1 MSESLKKDKSYKR
14 IVALDILRAIALIMI
29 CCYHWFLYNGTYIG
43 VVVFFVL
50 SGYLYTNKQLSNEN
64 LKDVWSGIKRRIS
77 KIYPSLLLVILVST
91 LCVYFIN
98 GGLELKYKYS
108 VLASVLGLNNIYQII
123 SKMSYFDNFGMIMP
137 LTHIWALSFQLQMYI
152 LFPFILKGLKKI
164 KLQNRTIGIIFLLV
178 SVVSAVWMGYKF
190 YMGSDFSRIYY
201 GTDTRAFAFFVAAG
215 IACFYCDREIV
226 KKGEKVLIYLLGIS
240 GIILIIMFSIFIDYR
255 NKYNY
260 YGLMFLVSILITYTI
275 VLLTKQEIKKW
286 NNPLVNR
293 LLTPAVKLGQHQYQY
308 YLWQYP
314 IMIFSKEFLKWLD
327 IDFNLKFLIQ
337 LCFLFI
343 ISELCYYLFEENEFS
358 MIKIVNL
365 NYIIFGFVSGF
376 LIAAPIYVNEDLEEM
391 KKIQSGM
398 NPAEMGKE
406 KESSNADKTSQ
417 SGTSEQKTDL
427 ESNQNQSSEKEN
439 PGQEKTPDELKK
451 DERSILFIGDS
462 VLDMTKFDLK
472 KIYPNSI
479 IETKIGRQFYELPD
493 LLAYYAKTGKMRKI
507 VVIALGTNGTIYKK
521 DMEKVMKTLEGHEV
535 YLISTVM
542 PDSWQKSVNEE
553 IMNASLQHSN
563 VKVID
568 WYSFAKNKRE
578 YFYKDGTHPKPDAAK
593 KYVDL
598 IYSVVSK
605 NIAENTKK

>member
-1 MSESLKKDKSYKR
+1 MKKER
-14 IVALDILRAIALIMI
+14 ITSIDILRALALFMI
-29 CCYHWFLYNGTYIG
+29 CFYHWFSYMGTYIG
-43 VVVFFVL
+43 VVIFFAL
-50 SGYLYTNKQLSNEN
+50 SGYLVTSGLLQ
-64 LKDVWSGIKRRIS
+64 KDFSVWKFIKRRME
-77 KIYPSLLLVILVST
+77 KIYPSLIVVVMVSS
-91 LCVYFIN
+91 VVVFFIN
-98 GGLELKYKYS
+98 GGLEWKYKMS
-108 VLASVLGLNNIYQII
+108 AFASIAGLNNIYQIV

-137 LTHIWALSFQLQMYI
+137 LTHVWALSFQLQMYI
-152 LFPFILKGLKKI
+152 LFPFILKGLKKM
-164 KLQNRTIGIIFLLV
+164 KLQNRTIGIIFLSV
-178 SVVSAVWMGYKF
+178 SMASAAWMGYKF

-327 IDFNLKFLIQ
+327 IDFNSKFLIQ

-343 ISELCYYLFEENEFS
+343 ISELCYYLFEKNES
-358 MIKIVNL
+358 SIIKIV

-398 NPAEMGKE
+398 NPAETEKE
-406 KESSNADKTSQ
+406 KGSSNADKTSQ

-427 ESNQNQSSEKEN
+427 ENNQNQSPEKEN
-439 PGQEKTPDELKK
+439 PGQEKAPDELKK

>member
-1 MSESLKKDKSYKR
+1 MKKER
-14 IVALDILRAIALIMI
+14 ITSIDILRALALFMI
-29 CCYHWFLYNGTYIG
+29 CFYHWFSYMGTYIG
-43 VVVFFVL
+43 VVIFFAL
-50 SGYLYTNKQLSNEN
+50 SGYLVTSGLLQ
-64 LKDVWSGIKRRIS
+64 KDFSVWKFIKRRME
-77 KIYPSLLLVILVST
+77 KIYPSLIAVVMVSS
-91 LCVYFIN
+91 VVVFFIN
-98 GGLELKYKYS
+98 GGLEWKYKMS
-108 VLASVLGLNNIYQII
+108 AFASIAGLNNIYQIV

-164 KLQNRTIGIIFLLV
+164 KLQNKTIGIIFILV
-178 SVVSAVWMGYKF
+178 SVVSAAWMGYKF

-314 IMIFSKEFLKWLD
+314 IMIFSKEFFKWLD
-327 IDFNLKFLIQ
+327 IDFNSKFLIQ

-343 ISELCYYLFEENEFS
+343 ISELCYYLFEKNEFS
-358 MIKIVNL
+358 IIRIV

-398 NPAEMGKE
+398 NPAETGKE

>member
-1 MSESLKKDKSYKR
+1 MKKER
-14 IVALDILRAIALIMI
+14 ITSIDILRALALFMI
-29 CCYHWFLYNGTYIG
+29 CFYHWFSYMGTYIG
-43 VVVFFVL
+43 VVIFFAL
-50 SGYLYTNKQLSNEN
+50 SGYLVTSGLLQ
-64 LKDVWSGIKRRIS
+64 KDFSVWKFIKRRME
-77 KIYPSLLLVILVST
+77 KIYPSLIAVVMVSS
-91 LCVYFIN
+91 VVVFFIN
-98 GGLELKYKYS
+98 GGLEWKYKMS
-108 VLASVLGLNNIYQII
+108 AFASIAGLNNIYQIV

-164 KLQNRTIGIIFLLV
+164 KLQNKTIGIIFILV
-178 SVVSAVWMGYKF
+178 SVVSAAWMGYKF

-240 GIILIIMFSIFIDYR
+240 GIILIIIFSIFIDYR

-314 IMIFSKEFLKWLD
+314 IMIFSKEFFKWLD
-327 IDFNLKFLIQ
+327 IDFNSKFLIQ

-343 ISELCYYLFEENEFS
+343 ISELCYYLFEKNEFS
-358 MIKIVNL
+358 IIKIV

-398 NPAEMGKE
+398 NPAEMEKE

-417 SGTSEQKTDL
+417 SGTNEQKKDL

>member
-1 MSESLKKDKSYKR
+1 MKKER
-14 IVALDILRAIALIMI
+14 ITSIDILRALALFMI
-29 CCYHWFLYNGTYIG
+29 CFYHWFSYMGTYIG
-43 VVVFFVL
+43 VVIFFAL
-50 SGYLYTNKQLSNEN
+50 SGYLVTSGLLQ
-64 LKDVWSGIKRRIS
+64 KDFSVWKFIKRRME
-77 KIYPSLLLVILVST
+77 KIYPSLIVVITVSS
-91 LCVYFIN
+91 VIVFFIN
-98 GGLELKYKYS
+98 GGLEWKYKMS
-108 VLASVLGLNNIYQII
+108 AFASIAGLNNIYQIV

-164 KLQNRTIGIIFLLV
+164 KLQNKTIGIIFILV
-178 SVVSAVWMGYKF
+178 SVISAAWMGYKF

-314 IMIFSKEFLKWLD
+314 IMIFSKEFFKWLD
-327 IDFNLKFLIQ
+327 IDFNSKFLIQ

-343 ISELCYYLFEENEFS
+343 ISELCYYLFEKNEFS
-358 MIKIVNL
+358 IIKIV

-398 NPAEMGKE
+398 NPAETEKE
-406 KESSNADKTSQ
+406 KGSSNADKTSQ

-427 ESNQNQSSEKEN
+427 ENNQNQSSEKEN
-439 PGQEKTPDELKK
+439 PGQEKTPDEIKK

>member
-1 MSESLKKDKSYKR
+1 MKKER
-14 IVALDILRAIALIMI
+14 ITSIDILRALALFMI
-29 CCYHWFLYNGTYIG
+29 CFYHWFSYMGTYIG
-43 VVVFFVL
+43 VVIFFAL
-50 SGYLYTNKQLSNEN
+50 SGYLVTSGLLQKNFS
-64 LKDVWSGIKRRIS
+64 VWKFIKRRME
-77 KIYPSLLLVILVST
+77 KIYPSLIVVVMISSV
-91 LCVYFIN
+91 VVFFIN
-98 GGLELKYKYS
+98 GGLEWKYKMS
-108 VLASVLGLNNIYQII
+108 AFASIAGLNNIYQIV

-201 GTDTRAFAFFVAAG
+201 GTDTRSFAFFVAAG

-398 NPAEMGKE
+398 NPAETGKE

>member
-1 MSESLKKDKSYKR
+1 MKKER
-14 IVALDILRAIALIMI
+14 ITSIDILRALALFMI
-29 CCYHWFLYNGTYIG
+29 CFYHWFSYMGTYIG
-43 VVVFFVL
+43 VVIFFAL
-50 SGYLYTNKQLSNEN
+50 SGYLVTSGLLQ
-64 LKDVWSGIKRRIS
+64 KDFSVWKFIKRRME
-77 KIYPSLLLVILVST
+77 KIYPSLIAVVMVSS
-91 LCVYFIN
+91 VVVFFIN
-98 GGLELKYKYS
+98 GGLEWKYKMS
-108 VLASVLGLNNIYQII
+108 AFASIAGLNNIYQIV

-164 KLQNRTIGIIFLLV
+164 KLQNKTIGIIFILV
-178 SVVSAVWMGYKF
+178 SVVSAAWMGYKF

-314 IMIFSKEFLKWLD
+314 IMIFSKEFFKWLD
-327 IDFNLKFLIQ
+327 IDFNSKFLIQ

-343 ISELCYYLFEENEFS
+343 ISELCYYLFEKNES
-358 MIKIVNL
+358 SIIKIV

-391 KKIQSGM
+391 KKIQSRM
-398 NPAEMGKE
+398 NPAETEKE

-417 SGTSEQKTDL
+417 SGTSEQKADL
-427 ESNQNQSSEKEN
+427 ENNQNQSSEKEN

>member
-1 MSESLKKDKSYKR
+1 MKKER
-14 IVALDILRAIALIMI
+14 ITSIDILRALALFMI
-29 CCYHWFLYNGTYIG
+29 CFYHWFSYMGTYIG
-43 VVVFFVL
+43 VVIFFAL
-50 SGYLYTNKQLSNEN
+50 SGYLVTSGLLQKNFS
-64 LKDVWSGIKRRIS
+64 VWKFIKRRME
-77 KIYPSLLLVILVST
+77 KIYPSLIVVVMVSS
-91 LCVYFIN
+91 VVVFFIN
-98 GGLELKYKYS
+98 GGLEWKYKMS
-108 VLASVLGLNNIYQII
+108 AFASIAGLNNIYQIV

-398 NPAEMGKE
+398 NPAETGKE

-417 SGTSEQKTDL
+417 SGTNEQKKDL

>member
-1 MSESLKKDKSYKR
+1 MKKER
-14 IVALDILRAIALIMI
+14 ITSIDILRALALFMI
-29 CCYHWFLYNGTYIG
+29 CFYHWFSYMGTYIG
-43 VVVFFVL
+43 VVIFFAL
-50 SGYLYTNKQLSNEN
+50 SGYLVTSGLLQ
-64 LKDVWSGIKRRIS
+64 KDFSVWKFIKRRME
-77 KIYPSLLLVILVST
+77 KIYPSLIVVVMVSS
-91 LCVYFIN
+91 VVVFFIN
-98 GGLELKYKYS
+98 GGLEWKYKMS
-108 VLASVLGLNNIYQII
+108 AFASIAGLNNIYQIV

-152 LFPFILKGLKKI
+152 FFPFILKGLKKI
-164 KLQNRTIGIIFLLV
+164 KLQNKTIGIIFILV
-178 SVVSAVWMGYKF
+178 SVVSAAWMGYKF

-240 GIILIIMFSIFIDYR
+240 GIILIIIFSIFIDYR

-314 IMIFSKEFLKWLD
+314 IMIFSKEFFKWLD
-327 IDFNLKFLIQ
+327 IDFNSKFLIQ

-343 ISELCYYLFEENEFS
+343 ISELCYYLFEKNEFS
-358 MIKIVNL
+358 IIKIV

-398 NPAEMGKE
+398 NPAETEKE

-417 SGTSEQKTDL
+417 SGTSEQKADL
-427 ESNQNQSSEKEN
+427 ENNQNQSSEKEN

>member
-1 MSESLKKDKSYKR
+1 M
-14 IVALDILRAIALIMI
+14 
-29 CCYHWFLYNGTYIG
+29 GTYIG
-43 VVVFFVL
+43 VVIFFAL
-50 SGYLYTNKQLSNEN
+50 SGYLVTSGLLQ
-64 LKDVWSGIKRRIS
+64 KDFSVWKFIKRRME
-77 KIYPSLLLVILVST
+77 KIYPSLIVVVMVSS
-91 LCVYFIN
+91 VVVFFIN
-98 GGLELKYKYS
+98 GGLEWKYKMS
-108 VLASVLGLNNIYQII
+108 AFASIAGLNNIYQIV

-164 KLQNRTIGIIFLLV
+164 KLQNKTIGIIFILV
-178 SVVSAVWMGYKF
+178 SVVSAAWMGYKF

-314 IMIFSKEFLKWLD
+314 IMIFSKEFFKWLD
-327 IDFNLKFLIQ
+327 IDFNSKFLIQ

-343 ISELCYYLFEENEFS
+343 ISELCYYLFEKNES
-358 MIKIVNL
+358 SIIKIV

-391 KKIQSGM
+391 KKIQSRM
-398 NPAEMGKE
+398 NPAETEKE

-427 ESNQNQSSEKEN
+427 ENNQNQSSEKEN

>member
-1 MSESLKKDKSYKR
+1 MKKER
-14 IVALDILRAIALIMI
+14 ITSIDILRALALFMI
-29 CCYHWFLYNGTYIG
+29 CFYHWFSYMGTYIG
-43 VVVFFVL
+43 VVIFFAL
-50 SGYLYTNKQLSNEN
+50 SGYLVTSGLLQ
-64 LKDVWSGIKRRIS
+64 KDFSAWKFIKRRME
-77 KIYPSLLLVILVST
+77 KIYPSLIVVVMVSS
-91 LCVYFIN
+91 VVVFFIN
-98 GGLELKYKYS
+98 GGLEWKYKMS
-108 VLASVLGLNNIYQII
+108 AFASIAGLNNIYQIV

-164 KLQNRTIGIIFLLV
+164 KLQNKTIGIIFILV
-178 SVVSAVWMGYKF
+178 SVVSAAWMGYKF

-226 KKGEKVLIYLLGIS
+226 KQGEKVLIYLLGIS

-314 IMIFSKEFLKWLD
+314 IMIFSKEFFKWLD
-327 IDFNLKFLIQ
+327 IDFNSKFLIQ

-343 ISELCYYLFEENEFS
+343 ISELCYYLFEKNEFS
-358 MIKIVNL
+358 IMKIV

-398 NPAEMGKE
+398 NPAETEKE

-417 SGTSEQKTDL
+417 SGTSEQKADL
-427 ESNQNQSSEKEN
+427 ENNQNQSSEKEN

>member
-1 MSESLKKDKSYKR
+1 M
-14 IVALDILRAIALIMI
+14 
-29 CCYHWFLYNGTYIG
+29 GTYIG
-43 VVVFFVL
+43 VVIFFAL
-50 SGYLYTNKQLSNEN
+50 SGYLVTSGLLQ
-64 LKDVWSGIKRRIS
+64 KDFSVWKFIKKRME
-77 KIYPSLLLVILVST
+77 KIYPSLIAVVMVSS
-91 LCVYFIN
+91 VVVFFIN
-98 GGLELKYKYS
+98 GGLEWKYKMS
-108 VLASVLGLNNIYQII
+108 AFASIAGLNNIYQIV

-164 KLQNRTIGIIFLLV
+164 KLQNKTIGIIFILV
-178 SVVSAVWMGYKF
+178 SVISAAWMGYKF

-314 IMIFSKEFLKWLD
+314 IMIFSKEFFKWLD
-327 IDFNLKFLIQ
+327 IDFNSKFLIQ

-343 ISELCYYLFEENEFS
+343 ISELCYYLFEKNES
-358 MIKIVNL
+358 SIIKIV

-398 NPAEMGKE
+398 NPAETEKE

-417 SGTSEQKTDL
+417 SGTSEQKADL
-427 ESNQNQSSEKEN
+427 ENNQNQSSEKEN

>member
-1 MSESLKKDKSYKR
+1 MKKER
-14 IVALDILRAIALIMI
+14 ITSIDILRALALFMI
-29 CCYHWFLYNGTYIG
+29 CFYHWFSYMGTYIG
-43 VVVFFVL
+43 VVIFFAL
-50 SGYLYTNKQLSNEN
+50 SGYLVTSGLLQ
-64 LKDVWSGIKRRIS
+64 KDFSVWKFIKRRME
-77 KIYPSLLLVILVST
+77 KIYPSLIVVVMVSS
-91 LCVYFIN
+91 VVVFFIN
-98 GGLELKYKYS
+98 GGLEWKYKMS
-108 VLASVLGLNNIYQII
+108 AFASIAGLNNIYQIV

-137 LTHIWALSFQLQMYI
+137 LTHVWALSFQLQMYI
-152 LFPFILKGLKKI
+152 LFPFILKGLKKM
-164 KLQNRTIGIIFLLV
+164 KLQNRTIGIIFLSV
-178 SVVSAVWMGYKF
+178 SMASAAWMGYKF

-327 IDFNLKFLIQ
+327 IDFNSKFLIQ

-343 ISELCYYLFEENEFS
+343 ISELCYYVFERNEFS
-358 MIKIVNL
+358 IIKIV

-398 NPAEMGKE
+398 NPAETEKE

-427 ESNQNQSSEKEN
+427 ENNQNQSPEKEN
-439 PGQEKTPDELKK
+439 PGQEKAPDELKK

>member
-1 MSESLKKDKSYKR
+1 MKKER
-14 IVALDILRAIALIMI
+14 ITSIDILRALALFMI
-29 CCYHWFLYNGTYIG
+29 CFYHWFSYMGTYIG
-43 VVVFFVL
+43 VVIFFAL
-50 SGYLYTNKQLSNEN
+50 SGYLVTSGLLQ
-64 LKDVWSGIKRRIS
+64 KDFSVWKFIKRRME
-77 KIYPSLLLVILVST
+77 KIYPSLIVVVMVSS
-91 LCVYFIN
+91 VVVFFIN
-98 GGLELKYKYS
+98 GGLEWKYKMS
-108 VLASVLGLNNIYQII
+108 AFASIAGLNNIYQIV

-164 KLQNRTIGIIFLLV
+164 KLQNKTIGIIFILV
-178 SVVSAVWMGYKF
+178 SVVSAAWMGYKF

-343 ISELCYYLFEENEFS
+343 ISELCYYLFEKNES
-358 MIKIVNL
+358 SIIKIV

-391 KKIQSGM
+391 KKIQSRM
-398 NPAEMGKE
+398 NPAETEKE

-427 ESNQNQSSEKEN
+427 ENNQNQSSEKEN

>member
-1 MSESLKKDKSYKR
+1 M
-14 IVALDILRAIALIMI
+14 
-29 CCYHWFLYNGTYIG
+29 GTYIG
-43 VVVFFVL
+43 VVIFFAL
-50 SGYLYTNKQLSNEN
+50 SGYLVTSGLLQ
-64 LKDVWSGIKRRIS
+64 KDFSVWKFIKRRME
-77 KIYPSLLLVILVST
+77 KIYPSLIVVITVSS
-91 LCVYFIN
+91 VIVFFIN
-98 GGLELKYKYS
+98 GGLEWKYKMS
-108 VLASVLGLNNIYQII
+108 AFASIAGLNNIYQIV

-164 KLQNRTIGIIFLLV
+164 KLQNKTIGIIFILV
-178 SVVSAVWMGYKF
+178 SVISAAWMGYKF

-314 IMIFSKEFLKWLD
+314 IMIFSKEFFKWLD
-327 IDFNLKFLIQ
+327 IDFNSKFLIQ

-343 ISELCYYLFEENEFS
+343 ISELCYYLFEKNEFS
-358 MIKIVNL
+358 IIKIV

-398 NPAEMGKE
+398 NPAETEKE
-406 KESSNADKTSQ
+406 KGSSNADKTSQ

-427 ESNQNQSSEKEN
+427 ENNQNQSSEKEN

>member
-1 MSESLKKDKSYKR
+1 MKKER
-14 IVALDILRAIALIMI
+14 ITSLDILRALALFMI
-29 CCYHWFLYNGTYIG
+29 CFYHWFSYMGTYIG
-43 VVVFFVL
+43 VVIFFAL
-50 SGYLYTNKQLSNEN
+50 SGYLVTSGLLQ
-64 LKDVWSGIKRRIS
+64 KDFSVWKFIKRRME
-77 KIYPSLLLVILVST
+77 KIYPSLIAVVMVSS
-91 LCVYFIN
+91 VVVFFIN
-98 GGLELKYKYS
+98 GGLEWKYKMS
-108 VLASVLGLNNIYQII
+108 AFASIAGLNNIYQIV

-164 KLQNRTIGIIFLLV
+164 KLQNKTIGIIFILV
-178 SVVSAVWMGYKF
+178 SVVSAAWMGYKF

-240 GIILIIMFSIFIDYR
+240 GIILIIIFSIFIDYR

-275 VLLTKQEIKKW
+275 VLLTKKELKKW

-314 IMIFSKEFLKWLD
+314 IMIFSKEFFKWLD
-327 IDFNLKFLIQ
+327 IDFNSKFLIQ

-343 ISELCYYLFEENEFS
+343 ISELCYYLFEKNEFII
-358 MIKIVNL
+358 IKIV

-398 NPAEMGKE
+398 NPAETGKE

>member
-1 MSESLKKDKSYKR
+1 MKKER
-14 IVALDILRAIALIMI
+14 ITSIDILRALALFMI
-29 CCYHWFLYNGTYIG
+29 CFYHWFSYMGTYIG
-43 VVVFFVL
+43 VVIFFAL
-50 SGYLYTNKQLSNEN
+50 SGYLVTSGLLQ
-64 LKDVWSGIKRRIS
+64 KDFSVWKFIKRRME
-77 KIYPSLLLVILVST
+77 KIYPSLIVVITVSS
-91 LCVYFIN
+91 VIVFFIN
-98 GGLELKYKYS
+98 GGLEWKYKMS
-108 VLASVLGLNNIYQII
+108 AFASIAGLNNIYQIV

-152 LFPFILKGLKKI
+152 LFPFILKGLKKM
-164 KLQNRTIGIIFLLV
+164 KLQNRTIGIIFLSV
-178 SVVSAVWMGYKF
+178 SMASAAWMGYKF

-314 IMIFSKEFLKWLD
+314 IMIFSKEFFKWLD
-327 IDFNLKFLIQ
+327 IDFNSKFLIQ

-343 ISELCYYLFEENEFS
+343 ISELCYYLFEKNEFS
-358 MIKIVNL
+358 IMKIV

-398 NPAEMGKE
+398 NPAETEKE

-417 SGTSEQKTDL
+417 SGTSEQKADL
-427 ESNQNQSSEKEN
+427 ENNQNQSSEKEN

>member
-1 MSESLKKDKSYKR
+1 M
-14 IVALDILRAIALIMI
+14 
-29 CCYHWFLYNGTYIG
+29 GTYIG
-43 VVVFFVL
+43 VVIFFAL
-50 SGYLYTNKQLSNEN
+50 SGYLVTSGLLQ
-64 LKDVWSGIKRRIS
+64 KDFSAWKFIKRRME
-77 KIYPSLLLVILVST
+77 KIYPSLIVVVMVSS
-91 LCVYFIN
+91 VVVFFIN
-98 GGLELKYKYS
+98 GGLEWKYKMS
-108 VLASVLGLNNIYQII
+108 AFASIAGLNNIYQIV

-164 KLQNRTIGIIFLLV
+164 KLQNKTIGIIFILV
-178 SVVSAVWMGYKF
+178 SVVSAAWMGYKF

-314 IMIFSKEFLKWLD
+314 IMIFSKEFFKWLD
-327 IDFNLKFLIQ
+327 IDFNSKFLIQ

-343 ISELCYYLFEENEFS
+343 ISELCYYLFEKNEFS
-358 MIKIVNL
+358 IIKIV

-398 NPAEMGKE
+398 NPAETEKE

-417 SGTSEQKTDL
+417 SGTSEQKADL
-427 ESNQNQSSEKEN
+427 ENNQNQSSEKEN

>member
-1 MSESLKKDKSYKR
+1 MKKER
-14 IVALDILRAIALIMI
+14 ITSIDILRALALFMI
-29 CCYHWFLYNGTYIG
+29 CFYHWFSYMGTYIG
-43 VVVFFVL
+43 VVIFFTL
-50 SGYLYTNKQLSNEN
+50 SGYLVTSGLLQ
-64 LKDVWSGIKRRIS
+64 KDFSVWKFIKRRME
-77 KIYPSLLLVILVST
+77 KIYPSLIAVVMVSS
-91 LCVYFIN
+91 VVVFFIN
-98 GGLELKYKYS
+98 GGLEWKYKMS
-108 VLASVLGLNNIYQII
+108 AFASIAGLNNIYQIV

-164 KLQNRTIGIIFLLV
+164 KLQNKTIGIIFILV
-178 SVVSAVWMGYKF
+178 SVVSAAWMGYKF

-314 IMIFSKEFLKWLD
+314 IMIFSKEFFKWLD
-327 IDFNLKFLIQ
+327 IDFNSKFLIQ

-343 ISELCYYLFEENEFS
+343 ISELCYYLFEKNEFS
-358 MIKIVNL
+358 IMKIV

-398 NPAEMGKE
+398 NPAETEKE

-417 SGTSEQKTDL
+417 SGTSEQKADL
-427 ESNQNQSSEKEN
+427 ENNQNQSSEKEN
-439 PGQEKTPDELKK
+439 PGQEKTLGEIKK

>member
-1 MSESLKKDKSYKR
+1 MKKER
-14 IVALDILRAIALIMI
+14 ITSIDILRALALFMI
-29 CCYHWFLYNGTYIG
+29 CFYHWFSYMGTYIG
-43 VVVFFVL
+43 VVIFFAL
-50 SGYLYTNKQLSNEN
+50 SGYLVTSGLLQ
-64 LKDVWSGIKRRIS
+64 KDFSAWKFIKRRME
-77 KIYPSLLLVILVST
+77 KIYPSLIAVVMVSS
-91 LCVYFIN
+91 VVVFFIN
-98 GGLELKYKYS
+98 GGLEWKYKMS
-108 VLASVLGLNNIYQII
+108 AFASIAGLNNIYQIV

-164 KLQNRTIGIIFLLV
+164 KLQNKTIGIIFILV
-178 SVVSAVWMGYKF
+178 SVVSAAWMGYKF

-314 IMIFSKEFLKWLD
+314 IMIFSKEFFKWLD
-327 IDFNLKFLIQ
+327 IDFNSKFLIQ

-343 ISELCYYLFEENEFS
+343 ISELCYYLFEKNEFS
-358 MIKIVNL
+358 IIKIV

-398 NPAEMGKE
+398 NPAETEKE

-417 SGTSEQKTDL
+417 SGTSEQKADL
-427 ESNQNQSSEKEN
+427 ENNQNQSSEKEN

>member
-1 MSESLKKDKSYKR
+1 MKKER
-14 IVALDILRAIALIMI
+14 ITSIDILRALALFMI
-29 CCYHWFLYNGTYIG
+29 CFYHWFSYMGTYIG
-43 VVVFFVL
+43 VVIFFAL
-50 SGYLYTNKQLSNEN
+50 SGYLVTSGLLQ
-64 LKDVWSGIKRRIS
+64 KDFSVWKFIKKRME
-77 KIYPSLLLVILVST
+77 KIYPSLIAVVMVSS
-91 LCVYFIN
+91 VVVFFIN
-98 GGLELKYKYS
+98 GGLEWKYKMS
-108 VLASVLGLNNIYQII
+108 AFASIAGLNNIYQIV

-164 KLQNRTIGIIFLLV
+164 KLQNKTIGIIFILV
-178 SVVSAVWMGYKF
+178 SVISAAWMGYKF

-314 IMIFSKEFLKWLD
+314 IMIFSKEFFKWLD
-327 IDFNLKFLIQ
+327 IDFNSKFLIQ

-343 ISELCYYLFEENEFS
+343 ISELCYYLFEKNES
-358 MIKIVNL
+358 SIIKIVN
-365 NYIIFGFVSGF
+365 YI
-376 LIAAPIYVNEDLEEM
+376 NEDLEEM

-398 NPAEMGKE
+398 NPAETEKE

-417 SGTSEQKTDL
+417 SGTSEQKADL
-427 ESNQNQSSEKEN
+427 ENNQNQSSEKEN

>member
-1 MSESLKKDKSYKR
+1 MKKER
-14 IVALDILRAIALIMI
+14 ITSIDILRALALFMI
-29 CCYHWFLYNGTYIG
+29 CFYHWFSYMGTYIG
-43 VVVFFVL
+43 VVIFFAL
-50 SGYLYTNKQLSNEN
+50 SGYLVTSGLLQ
-64 LKDVWSGIKRRIS
+64 KDFSVWKFIKRRME
-77 KIYPSLLLVILVST
+77 KIYPSLIVVVMVSS
-91 LCVYFIN
+91 VVVFFIN
-98 GGLELKYKYS
+98 GGLEWKYKMS
-108 VLASVLGLNNIYQII
+108 AFASIAGLNNIYQIV

-164 KLQNRTIGIIFLLV
+164 KLQNKTIGIIFILV
-178 SVVSAVWMGYKF
+178 SVVSAAWMGYKF

-314 IMIFSKEFLKWLD
+314 IMIFSKEFFKWLD
-327 IDFNLKFLIQ
+327 IDFNSKFLIQ

-343 ISELCYYLFEENEFS
+343 ISELCYYLFEKNEFS
-358 MIKIVNL
+358 IIKIV

-398 NPAEMGKE
+398 NPAETEKE
-406 KESSNADKTSQ
+406 KGSSNADKTSQ

-427 ESNQNQSSEKEN
+427 ENNQNQSSEKEN

>member
-1 MSESLKKDKSYKR
+1 MKKER
-14 IVALDILRAIALIMI
+14 ITSIDILRALALFMI
-29 CCYHWFLYNGTYIG
+29 CFYHWFSYMGTYIG
-43 VVVFFVL
+43 VVIFFAL
-50 SGYLYTNKQLSNEN
+50 SGYLVT
-64 LKDVWSGIKRRIS
+64 SGLLQKNFSAWKFIKRRME
-77 KIYPSLLLVILVST
+77 KIYPSLIVVVMVSSVIVF
-91 LCVYFIN
+91 FIN
-98 GGLELKYKYS
+98 GGLEWKYKMS
-108 VLASVLGLNNIYQII
+108 AFASIAGLNNIYQIV

-164 KLQNRTIGIIFLLV
+164 KLQNKTIGIIFILV
-178 SVVSAVWMGYKF
+178 SVISAVWMGYKF

-314 IMIFSKEFLKWLD
+314 IMIFSKEFFKWLD
-327 IDFNLKFLIQ
+327 IDFNSKFLIQ

-343 ISELCYYLFEENEFS
+343 ISELCYYLFEKNEFS
-358 MIKIVNL
+358 IIKIV

-398 NPAEMGKE
+398 NPAGTEKE

-417 SGTSEQKTDL
+417 SGTSEQKADL
-427 ESNQNQSSEKEN
+427 ENNQNQSSEKEN

>member
-1 MSESLKKDKSYKR
+1 MKKER
-14 IVALDILRAIALIMI
+14 ITSIDILRALALFMI
-29 CCYHWFLYNGTYIG
+29 CFYHWFSYMGTYIG
-43 VVVFFVL
+43 VVIFFAL
-50 SGYLYTNKQLSNEN
+50 SGYLVTSGLLQKNFS
-64 LKDVWSGIKRRIS
+64 VWKFIKRRME
-77 KIYPSLLLVILVST
+77 KIYPSLIVVVMVSS
-91 LCVYFIN
+91 VVVFFIN
-98 GGLELKYKYS
+98 GGLEWKYKMS
-108 VLASVLGLNNIYQII
+108 AFASIAGLNNIYQIV

-152 LFPFILKGLKKI
+152 LFPFILKGLKKM
-164 KLQNRTIGIIFLLV
+164 KLQNRTIGIIFLSV
-178 SVVSAVWMGYKF
+178 SMASAAWMGYKF

-314 IMIFSKEFLKWLD
+314 IMIFSKEFFKWLD
-327 IDFNLKFLIQ
+327 IDFNSKFLIQ

-343 ISELCYYLFEENEFS
+343 ISELCYYLFEKNES
-358 MIKIVNL
+358 SIIRIV

-398 NPAEMGKE
+398 NPAETEKE
-406 KESSNADKTSQ
+406 KGSSNADKTSQ

-427 ESNQNQSSEKEN
+427 ENNQNQSSEKEN
-439 PGQEKTPDELKK
+439 PGQEKTPDEIKK

-535 YLISTVM
+535 YLISTIM

-553 IMNASLQHSN
+553 IMNASSQHSN

>member
-1 MSESLKKDKSYKR
+1 MKKER
-14 IVALDILRAIALIMI
+14 ITSIDILRALALFMI
-29 CCYHWFLYNGTYIG
+29 CFYHWFSYMGTYIG
-43 VVVFFVL
+43 VVIFFAL
-50 SGYLYTNKQLSNEN
+50 SGYLVTSGLLQ
-64 LKDVWSGIKRRIS
+64 KDFSVWKFIKRRME
-77 KIYPSLLLVILVST
+77 KIYPSLIAVVMVSS
-91 LCVYFIN
+91 VVVFFIN
-98 GGLELKYKYS
+98 GGLEWKYKMS
-108 VLASVLGLNNIYQII
+108 ALASIAGLNNIYQIV

-164 KLQNRTIGIIFLLV
+164 KLQNKTIGIIFILV
-178 SVVSAVWMGYKF
+178 SVVSAAWMGYKF

-314 IMIFSKEFLKWLD
+314 IMIFSKEFFKWLD
-327 IDFNLKFLIQ
+327 IDFNSKFLIQ

-343 ISELCYYLFEENEFS
+343 ISELCYYLFEKNEFS
-358 MIKIVNL
+358 IIKIV

-398 NPAEMGKE
+398 NPAEMEKE

-417 SGTSEQKTDL
+417 SGTNEQKKDL

-553 IMNASLQHSN
+553 MNASLQHSN

>member
-1 MSESLKKDKSYKR
+1 MKKER
-14 IVALDILRAIALIMI
+14 ITSIDILRALALFMI
-29 CCYHWFLYNGTYIG
+29 CFYHWFSYMGTYIG
-43 VVVFFVL
+43 VVIFFAL
-50 SGYLYTNKQLSNEN
+50 SGYLVTSGLLQ
-64 LKDVWSGIKRRIS
+64 KDFSAWKFIKRRME
-77 KIYPSLLLVILVST
+77 KIYPSLIVVITVSS
-91 LCVYFIN
+91 VVVFFIN
-98 GGLELKYKYS
+98 GGLEWKYKMS
-108 VLASVLGLNNIYQII
+108 AFASIAGLNNIYQIV

-152 LFPFILKGLKKI
+152 LFPFILKGLKKM
-164 KLQNRTIGIIFLLV
+164 KLQNRTIGIIFLSV
-178 SVVSAVWMGYKF
+178 SMASAAWMGYKF

-327 IDFNLKFLIQ
+327 IDFNSKFLIQ

-343 ISELCYYLFEENEFS
+343 ISELCYYLFEKNES
-358 MIKIVNL
+358 SIIKIV

-398 NPAEMGKE
+398 NPAETEKE
-406 KESSNADKTSQ
+406 KGSSNADKTSQ

-427 ESNQNQSSEKEN
+427 ENNQNQSSEKEN

>member
-1 MSESLKKDKSYKR
+1 MKKER
-14 IVALDILRAIALIMI
+14 ITSIDILRALALFMI
-29 CCYHWFLYNGTYIG
+29 CFYHWFSYMGTYIG
-43 VVVFFVL
+43 VVIFFAL
-50 SGYLYTNKQLSNEN
+50 SGYLVTSGLLQ
-64 LKDVWSGIKRRIS
+64 KDFSVWKFIKKRME
-77 KIYPSLLLVILVST
+77 KIYPSLIAVVMVSS
-91 LCVYFIN
+91 VVVFFIN
-98 GGLELKYKYS
+98 GGLEWKYKMS
-108 VLASVLGLNNIYQII
+108 AFASIAGLNNIYQIV

-164 KLQNRTIGIIFLLV
+164 KLQNKTIGIIFILV
-178 SVVSAVWMGYKF
+178 SVISAAWMGYKF

-314 IMIFSKEFLKWLD
+314 IMIFSKEFFKWLD
-327 IDFNLKFLIQ
+327 IDFNSKFLIQ

-343 ISELCYYLFEENEFS
+343 ISELCYYLFEKNEFS
-358 MIKIVNL
+358 IMKIV

-398 NPAEMGKE
+398 NPAETEKE
-406 KESSNADKTSQ
+406 KGSSNADKTSQ

-427 ESNQNQSSEKEN
+427 ENNQNQSSEKEN
-439 PGQEKTPDELKK
+439 PGQEKTPDEIKK

>member
-1 MSESLKKDKSYKR
+1 M
-14 IVALDILRAIALIMI
+14 
-29 CCYHWFLYNGTYIG
+29 GTYIG
-43 VVVFFVL
+43 VVIFFAL
-50 SGYLYTNKQLSNEN
+50 SGYLVTSGLLQ
-64 LKDVWSGIKRRIS
+64 KDFSVWKFIKRRME
-77 KIYPSLLLVILVST
+77 KIYPSLIVVITVSS
-91 LCVYFIN
+91 VIVFFIN
-98 GGLELKYKYS
+98 GGLEWKYKMS
-108 VLASVLGLNNIYQII
+108 AFASIAGLNNIYQIV

-164 KLQNRTIGIIFLLV
+164 KLQNKTIGIIFILV
-178 SVVSAVWMGYKF
+178 SVISAAWMGYKF

-314 IMIFSKEFLKWLD
+314 IMIFSKEFFKWLD
-327 IDFNLKFLIQ
+327 IDFNSKFLIQ

-343 ISELCYYLFEENEFS
+343 ISELCYYLFEKNEFS
-358 MIKIVNL
+358 IIKIV

-398 NPAEMGKE
+398 NPAETEKE
-406 KESSNADKTSQ
+406 KGSSNADKTSQ

-427 ESNQNQSSEKEN
+427 ENNQNQSSEKEN
-439 PGQEKTPDELKK
+439 PGQEKTPDEIKK

>member
-1 MSESLKKDKSYKR
+1 MKKER
-14 IVALDILRAIALIMI
+14 ITSIDILRALALFMI
-29 CCYHWFLYNGTYIG
+29 CFYHWFSYMGTYIG
-43 VVVFFVL
+43 VVIFFAL
-50 SGYLYTNKQLSNEN
+50 SGYLVTSGLLQ
-64 LKDVWSGIKRRIS
+64 KDFSVWKFIKRRME
-77 KIYPSLLLVILVST
+77 KIYPSLIVVITVSS
-91 LCVYFIN
+91 VIVFFIN
-98 GGLELKYKYS
+98 GGLEWKYKMS
-108 VLASVLGLNNIYQII
+108 AFASIAGLNNIYQIV

-164 KLQNRTIGIIFLLV
+164 KLQNKTIGIIFILV
-178 SVVSAVWMGYKF
+178 SVVSAAWMGYKF

-314 IMIFSKEFLKWLD
+314 IMIFSKEFFKWLD
-327 IDFNLKFLIQ
+327 IDFNSKFLIQ

-343 ISELCYYLFEENEFS
+343 ISELCYYLFEKNEFS
-358 MIKIVNL
+358 IIKIV
-365 NYIIFGFVSGF
+365 NYIIFGFVFGF

-398 NPAEMGKE
+398 NPAETEKE
-406 KESSNADKTSQ
+406 KGSSNADKTSQ
-417 SGTSEQKTDL
+417 SGTSEQKADL
-427 ESNQNQSSEKEN
+427 ENNQNQSSEKEN
-439 PGQEKTPDELKK
+439 PGQEKTPDEIKK

>member
-1 MSESLKKDKSYKR
+1 M
-14 IVALDILRAIALIMI
+14 
-29 CCYHWFLYNGTYIG
+29 GTYIG
-43 VVVFFVL
+43 VVIFFAL
-50 SGYLYTNKQLSNEN
+50 SGYLVTSGLLQ
-64 LKDVWSGIKRRIS
+64 KDFSVWKFIKRRME
-77 KIYPSLLLVILVST
+77 KIYPSLIVVVMVSS
-91 LCVYFIN
+91 VVVFFIN
-98 GGLELKYKYS
+98 GGLEWKYKMS
-108 VLASVLGLNNIYQII
+108 AFASIAGLNNIYQIV

-164 KLQNRTIGIIFLLV
+164 KLQNKTIGIIFILV
-178 SVVSAVWMGYKF
+178 SVVSAAWMGYKF

-314 IMIFSKEFLKWLD
+314 IMIFSKEFFKWLD
-327 IDFNLKFLIQ
+327 IDFNSKFLIQ

-343 ISELCYYLFEENEFS
+343 ISELCYYLFEKNEFS
-358 MIKIVNL
+358 IIKIV
-365 NYIIFGFVSGF
+365 NYIIFGFVFGF

-398 NPAEMGKE
+398 NPAEMEKE

-417 SGTSEQKTDL
+417 SGTSEQKADL
-427 ESNQNQSSEKEN
+427 ENNQNQSSEKEN

>member
-1 MSESLKKDKSYKR
+1 MKKER
-14 IVALDILRAIALIMI
+14 ITSIDILRALALFMI
-29 CCYHWFLYNGTYIG
+29 CFYHWFSYMGTYIG
-43 VVVFFVL
+43 VVIFFAL
-50 SGYLYTNKQLSNEN
+50 SGYLVTSGLLQ
-64 LKDVWSGIKRRIS
+64 KDFSVWKFIKKRME
-77 KIYPSLLLVILVST
+77 KIYPSLIAVVMVSS
-91 LCVYFIN
+91 VVVFFIN
-98 GGLELKYKYS
+98 GGLEWKYKMS
-108 VLASVLGLNNIYQII
+108 AFASIAGLNNIYQIV

-164 KLQNRTIGIIFLLV
+164 KLQNKTIGIIFILV
-178 SVVSAVWMGYKF
+178 SVISAAWMGYKF

-343 ISELCYYLFEENEFS
+343 ISELCYYLFEKNEFS
-358 MIKIVNL
+358 IIKIA

-398 NPAEMGKE
+398 NPAETEKE

-427 ESNQNQSSEKEN
+427 ENNQNQSSEKEN
-439 PGQEKTPDELKK
+439 PGQEKTPDEIKK

>member
-1 MSESLKKDKSYKR
+1 MKKER
-14 IVALDILRAIALIMI
+14 ITSIDILRALALFMI
-29 CCYHWFLYNGTYIG
+29 CFYHWFSYMGTYIG
-43 VVVFFVL
+43 VVIFFAL
-50 SGYLYTNKQLSNEN
+50 SGYLVT
-64 LKDVWSGIKRRIS
+64 SGLLQKNFSAWKFIKRRME
-77 KIYPSLLLVILVST
+77 KIYPSLIVVVMVSS
-91 LCVYFIN
+91 VVVFFIN
-98 GGLELKYKYS
+98 GGLEWKYKMS
-108 VLASVLGLNNIYQII
+108 ALASIAGLNNIYQIV

-164 KLQNRTIGIIFLLV
+164 KLQNKTIGIIFILV
-178 SVVSAVWMGYKF
+178 SVISAAWMGYKF

-314 IMIFSKEFLKWLD
+314 IMIFSKEFFKWLD
-327 IDFNLKFLIQ
+327 IDFNSKFLIQ

-343 ISELCYYLFEENEFS
+343 ISELCYYLFEKNEFS
-358 MIKIVNL
+358 IIKIV

-398 NPAEMGKE
+398 NPAEMEKE

-417 SGTSEQKTDL
+417 SGTNEQKKDL

>member
-1 MSESLKKDKSYKR
+1 MKKER
-14 IVALDILRAIALIMI
+14 ITSLDILRALALFMI
-29 CCYHWFLYNGTYIG
+29 CFYHWFSYMGTYIG
-43 VVVFFVL
+43 VVIFFAL
-50 SGYLYTNKQLSNEN
+50 SGYLVTSGLLQ
-64 LKDVWSGIKRRIS
+64 KDFSVWKFIKRRME
-77 KIYPSLLLVILVST
+77 KIYPSLIVVITVSS
-91 LCVYFIN
+91 VIVFFIN
-98 GGLELKYKYS
+98 GGLEWKYKMS
-108 VLASVLGLNNIYQII
+108 AFASIAGLNNIYQIV

-137 LTHIWALSFQLQMYI
+137 LTHVWALSFQLQMYI
-152 LFPFILKGLKKI
+152 LFPFILKGLKKM
-164 KLQNRTIGIIFLLV
+164 KLQNRTIGIIFLSV
-178 SVVSAVWMGYKF
+178 SMASAAWMGYKF

-327 IDFNLKFLIQ
+327 IDFNSKFLIQ

-343 ISELCYYLFEENEFS
+343 ISELCYYLFEKNES
-358 MIKIVNL
+358 SIIKIV

-398 NPAEMGKE
+398 NPAETEKE
-406 KESSNADKTSQ
+406 KGSSNADKTSQ

-427 ESNQNQSSEKEN
+427 ENNQNQSSEKEN
-439 PGQEKTPDELKK
+439 PGQEKTPDEIKK

>member
-1 MSESLKKDKSYKR
+1 MKKER
-14 IVALDILRAIALIMI
+14 ITSIDILRALALFMI
-29 CCYHWFLYNGTYIG
+29 CFYHWFSYMGTYIG
-43 VVVFFVL
+43 VVIFFAL
-50 SGYLYTNKQLSNEN
+50 SGYLVTSGLLQ
-64 LKDVWSGIKRRIS
+64 KDFSVWKFIKRRME
-77 KIYPSLLLVILVST
+77 KIYPSLIVVITVSS
-91 LCVYFIN
+91 VIVFFIN
-98 GGLELKYKYS
+98 GGLEWKYKMS
-108 VLASVLGLNNIYQII
+108 AFASIAGLNNIYQIV
-123 SKMSYFDNFGMIMP
+123 SKMSYFDNFGMMMP
-137 LTHIWALSFQLQMYI
+137 LTHVWALSFQLQMYI
-152 LFPFILKGLKKI
+152 LFPFILKGLKKM
-164 KLQNRTIGIIFLLV
+164 KLQNRTIGIIFLSV
-178 SVVSAVWMGYKF
+178 SMASAAWMGYKF

-314 IMIFSKEFLKWLD
+314 IMIFSKEFFKWLD
-327 IDFNLKFLIQ
+327 IDFNSKFLIQ

-343 ISELCYYLFEENEFS
+343 ISELCYYLFEKNEFS
-358 MIKIVNL
+358 IIKIV
-365 NYIIFGFVSGF
+365 NYIIFGFVFGF

-398 NPAEMGKE
+398 NPAETEKE

-417 SGTSEQKTDL
+417 SGTSEQKADL
-427 ESNQNQSSEKEN
+427 ENNQNQSSEKEN
-439 PGQEKTPDELKK
+439 TGQEKTPDELKK

>member
-1 MSESLKKDKSYKR
+1 MKKER
-14 IVALDILRAIALIMI
+14 ITSIDILRALALFMI
-29 CCYHWFLYNGTYIG
+29 CFYHWFSYMGTYIG
-43 VVVFFVL
+43 VVIFFAL
-50 SGYLYTNKQLSNEN
+50 SGYLVTSGLLQ
-64 LKDVWSGIKRRIS
+64 KDFSAWKFIKRRME
-77 KIYPSLLLVILVST
+77 KIYPSLIVVITVSS
-91 LCVYFIN
+91 VVVFFIN
-98 GGLELKYKYS
+98 GGLEWKYKMS
-108 VLASVLGLNNIYQII
+108 AFASIAGLNNIYQIV

-152 LFPFILKGLKKI
+152 LFPFILKGLKKM
-164 KLQNRTIGIIFLLV
+164 KLQNRTIGIIFLSV
-178 SVVSAVWMGYKF
+178 SMASAAWMGYKF

-327 IDFNLKFLIQ
+327 IDFNSKFLIQ

-343 ISELCYYLFEENEFS
+343 ISELCYYVFERNEFS
-358 MIKIVNL
+358 IIKIV

-398 NPAEMGKE
+398 NPAETEKE

-427 ESNQNQSSEKEN
+427 ENNQNQSPEKEN
-439 PGQEKTPDELKK
+439 PGQEKAPDELKK

>member
-1 MSESLKKDKSYKR
+1 MKKER
-14 IVALDILRAIALIMI
+14 ITSIDILRALALFMI
-29 CCYHWFLYNGTYIG
+29 CFYHWFSYMGTYIG
-43 VVVFFVL
+43 VVIFFAL
-50 SGYLYTNKQLSNEN
+50 SGYLVTSGLLQ
-64 LKDVWSGIKRRIS
+64 KDFSVWKFIKRRME
-77 KIYPSLLLVILVST
+77 KIYPSLIVVITVSS
-91 LCVYFIN
+91 VIVFFIN
-98 GGLELKYKYS
+98 GGLEWKYKMS
-108 VLASVLGLNNIYQII
+108 AFASIAGLNNIYQIV

-164 KLQNRTIGIIFLLV
+164 KLQNKTIGIIFILV
-178 SVVSAVWMGYKF
+178 SVISAAWMGYKF

-314 IMIFSKEFLKWLD
+314 IMIFSKEFFKWLD
-327 IDFNLKFLIQ
+327 IDFNSKFLIQ

-343 ISELCYYLFEENEFS
+343 ISELCYYLFEKNEFS
-358 MIKIVNL
+358 IMKIV

-398 NPAEMGKE
+398 NPAETEKE
-406 KESSNADKTSQ
+406 KGSSNADKTSQ

-427 ESNQNQSSEKEN
+427 ENNQNQSSEKEN
-439 PGQEKTPDELKK
+439 SEQEKTPDELKK
-451 DERSILFIGDS
+451 DERSILFVGDS
-462 VLDMTKFDLK
+462 VLAMTKFDLK
-472 KIYPNSI
+472 KRYPNSI
-479 IETKIGRQFYELPD
+479 IETKTGRQFYELPD
-493 LLAYYAKTGKMRKI
+493 LLTYYAKTGKMRKI

>member
-1 MSESLKKDKSYKR
+1 MKKER
-14 IVALDILRAIALIMI
+14 ITSIDILRALALFMI
-29 CCYHWFLYNGTYIG
+29 CFYHWFSYMGTYIG
-43 VVVFFVL
+43 VVIFFAL
-50 SGYLYTNKQLSNEN
+50 SGYLVTSGLLQ
-64 LKDVWSGIKRRIS
+64 KDFSVWKFIKRRME
-77 KIYPSLLLVILVST
+77 KIYPSLIAVVMVSS
-91 LCVYFIN
+91 VVVFFIN
-98 GGLELKYKYS
+98 GGLEWKYKMS
-108 VLASVLGLNNIYQII
+108 AFASIAGLNNIYQIV

-164 KLQNRTIGIIFLLV
+164 KLQNKTIGIIFILV
-178 SVVSAVWMGYKF
+178 SVVSAAWMGYKF

-314 IMIFSKEFLKWLD
+314 IMIFSKEFFKWLD
-327 IDFNLKFLIQ
+327 IDFNSKFLIQ

-343 ISELCYYLFEENEFS
+343 ISELCYYLFEKNEFS
-358 MIKIVNL
+358 IIKIV

-398 NPAEMGKE
+398 NPAEMEKE

-417 SGTSEQKTDL
+417 SGTSEQKADL
-427 ESNQNQSSEKEN
+427 ENNQNQSSEKEN

>member
-1 MSESLKKDKSYKR
+1 MKKER
-14 IVALDILRAIALIMI
+14 ITSIDILRALALFMI
-29 CCYHWFLYNGTYIG
+29 CFYHWFSYMGTYIG
-43 VVVFFVL
+43 VVIFFAL
-50 SGYLYTNKQLSNEN
+50 SGYLVTSGLLQ
-64 LKDVWSGIKRRIS
+64 KDFSVWKFIKRRME
-77 KIYPSLLLVILVST
+77 KIYPSLIVVITVSS
-91 LCVYFIN
+91 VIVFFIN
-98 GGLELKYKYS
+98 GGLEWKYKMS
-108 VLASVLGLNNIYQII
+108 AFASIAGLNNIYQIV

-137 LTHIWALSFQLQMYI
+137 LTHVWALSFQLQMYI
-152 LFPFILKGLKKI
+152 LFPFILKGLKKM
-164 KLQNRTIGIIFLLV
+164 KLQNRTIGIIFLSV
-178 SVVSAVWMGYKF
+178 SMASAAWMGYKF

-314 IMIFSKEFLKWLD
+314 IMIFSKEFFKWLD
-327 IDFNLKFLIQ
+327 IDFNSKFLIQ

-343 ISELCYYLFEENEFS
+343 ISELCYYLFEKNEFS
-358 MIKIVNL
+358 IIKIV

-398 NPAEMGKE
+398 NPAETEKE
-406 KESSNADKTSQ
+406 KGSSNADKTSQ

-427 ESNQNQSSEKEN
+427 ENNQNQSSEKEN
-439 PGQEKTPDELKK
+439 TGQEKTPDEIKK

>member
-1 MSESLKKDKSYKR
+1 MKKER
-14 IVALDILRAIALIMI
+14 ITSIDILRALALFMI
-29 CCYHWFLYNGTYIG
+29 CFYHWFSYMGTYIG
-43 VVVFFVL
+43 VVIFFAL
-50 SGYLYTNKQLSNEN
+50 SGYLVTSGLLQ
-64 LKDVWSGIKRRIS
+64 KDFSAWKFIKRRME
-77 KIYPSLLLVILVST
+77 KIYPSLIVVVMVSS
-91 LCVYFIN
+91 VVVFFIN
-98 GGLELKYKYS
+98 GGLEWKYKMS
-108 VLASVLGLNNIYQII
+108 AFASIAGLNNIYQIV

-164 KLQNRTIGIIFLLV
+164 KLQNKTIGIIFILV
-178 SVVSAVWMGYKF
+178 SVVSAAWMGYKF

-314 IMIFSKEFLKWLD
+314 IMIFSKEFFKWLD
-327 IDFNLKFLIQ
+327 IDFNSKFLIQ

-343 ISELCYYLFEENEFS
+343 ISELCYYLFEKNES
-358 MIKIVNL
+358 SIIKIV

-398 NPAEMGKE
+398 NPAETEKE

-417 SGTSEQKTDL
+417 SGTSEQKADL
-427 ESNQNQSSEKEN
+427 ENNQNQSSEKEN

>member
-1 MSESLKKDKSYKR
+1 MKKER
-14 IVALDILRAIALIMI
+14 ITSLDILRAIALFMI
-29 CCYHWFLYNGTYIG
+29 CFYHWFSYMGTYIG
-43 VVVFFVL
+43 VVIFFAL
-50 SGYLYTNKQLSNEN
+50 SGYLVTNGLLQ
-64 LKDVWSGIKRRIS
+64 KDFSIRKFIKRRME
-77 KIYPSLLLVILVST
+77 KIYPSLIAVVMVSS
-91 LCVYFIN
+91 VVVFFIN
-98 GGLELKYKYS
+98 GGLEWKYKMS
-108 VLASVLGLNNIYQII
+108 AFASIAGLNNIYQIV

-164 KLQNRTIGIIFLLV
+164 KLQNKTIGIIFILV
-178 SVVSAVWMGYKF
+178 SMASAAWMGYKF

-201 GTDTRAFAFFVAAG
+201 GTDTRAFAFFAAAG

-286 NNPLVNR
+286 NNPLVDR

-337 LCFLFI
+337 LCFLFV
-343 ISELCYYLFEENEFS
+343 ISELCYYLFEKNEFS
-358 MIKIVNL
+358 IIKIV

-398 NPAEMGKE
+398 NPAGTEKE

-439 PGQEKTPDELKK
+439 SEQEKTPDELKK
-451 DERSILFIGDS
+451 DERSILFVGDS

-472 KIYPNSI
+472 KRYPNSI
-479 IETKIGRQFYELPD
+479 IETKTGRQFYELPD
-493 LLAYYAKTGKMRKI
+493 LLTYYAKTGKMRKI

-535 YLISTVM
+535 YLISTIM

-553 IMNASLQHSN
+553 IMNASSQHSN